1 MRTHSRYRQ
10 RVRAAIARCVLV
22 ARAASCAIVCMATG
36 AATFVAAPA
45 AAATVSVDAVIEPAQ
60 IALGESA
67 RLTIQTSGSGSL
79 SVTLPVVSGLEFR
92 VIGQSHQ
99 IQSINGATFE
109 STSTIVRVTPE
120 EAGVFTIPGPTPK
133 SPPLVLRVNPSS
145 GPGASAA
152 PNNGATPGLP
162 LYPNGVTSADGI
174 RLTPDGSVFLRL
186 EVPKREIY
194 VGESV
199 PAAIQI
205 GMRDGFA
212 ISNSLPTL
220 NGSDFTLNNL
230 SFQPE
235 RSPKVIDGKH
245 FTIFTWRSVMSAV
258 KPGTFTVN
266 FTAPVTVRIRTQP
279 RGDSLLD
286 DLLGDPFMQ
295 NVFGSTV
302 QKNITVTSPDTAFTV
317 LPLPTEG
324 RPPDFGGAV
333 GSFKI
338 STEISSIKTTAGD
351 PLTLHMHVNGAGNFD
366 RVQSSMLGGSAEWK
380 TYEPKATFSPSEPSG
395 FRGQKNFEQPLIATQ
410 AGTLTI
416 PPLTFNYFD
425 PGTRKYET
433 ARSSPLNVTV
443 APAADSASNAP
454 PLPPAAGTPAD
465 ESRSGLRPDHV
476 IAGTRVD
483 SLIPPYFKPPFVTLV
498 SAMSLLFA
506 GGWVELRRRERN
518 ANDLQ
523 RERERVRAQL
533 TLEMLEQMTAAST
546 AADAAVFF
554 NAARSA
560 LQQSL
565 SARWQL
571 APEQITVDDID
582 TRLEGA
588 DRDDV
593 RQIFV
598 FADEA
603 NYSGDELKAADF
615 ERWTQVVRGRLD
627 AETPS

>member
-1 MRTHSRYRQ
+1 MRTNSHGRLRAA
-10 RVRAAIARCVLV
+10 AAIARYVLATAAAACAATGV
-22 ARAASCAIVCMATG
+22 SVFAAARA
-36 AATFVAAPA
+36 AAPA
-45 AAATVSVDAVIEPAQ
+45 ASIDAVIEPAQ

-67 RLTIQTSGSGSL
+67 KLTIQTTGSGSISL
-79 SVTLPVVSGLEFR
+79 TLPVVSGLEFR
-92 VIGQSHQ
+92 VIGQYHQ
-99 IQSINGATFE
+99 YQSINGATFE
-109 STSTIVRVTPE
+109 STSTIIRVTPE

-133 SPPLVLRVNPSS
+133 SAPLVLRVNPS
-145 GPGASAA
+145 
-152 PNNGATPGLP
+152 NGAGVSPNAGPAPGLSP
-162 LYPNGVTSADGI
+162 LYPGGVTSADGI
-174 RLTPDGSVFLRL
+174 RLTPDGSTFLRL
-186 EVPKREIY
+186 EVPKHEIY

-199 PAAIQI
+199 PVAIQI

-230 SFQPE
+230 SLQPE

-245 FTIFTWRSVMSAV
+245 YTLFTWRSVMAAV
-258 KPGTFTVN
+258 KPGKYSVN

-338 STEISSIKTTAGD
+338 ATDVSSAKTTAGD
-351 PLTLHMHVNGAGNFD
+351 PLTLRMHVSGVGNFD
-366 RVQSSMLGGSAEWK
+366 RVQSPMLSGSAEWK
-380 TYEPKATFSPSEPSG
+380 TYEPKANFKPSEPSG
-395 FRGQKNFEQPLIATQ
+395 YRGEKNFEQPLIATQ
-410 AGTLTI
+410 AGTATI
-416 PPLTFNYFD
+416 PALTFNYFD
-425 PGTRKYET
+425 PGTHQYET
-433 ARSSPLNVTV
+433 ARSSPLSVTV
-443 APAADSASNAP
+443 SPAADSAANTPP
-454 PLPPAAGTPAD
+454 PLTAAATPAD
-465 ESRSGLRPDHV
+465 NSRNGLRPDHTV
-476 IAGTRVD
+476 TATRVD
-483 SLIPPYFKPPFVTLV
+483 SLVPPYFQPRFMGLV
-498 SAMSLLFA
+498 SALALLLG
-506 GGWVELRRRERN
+506 GGWVELRRRERK

-523 RERERVRAQL
+523 SEKQRLRAQL
-533 TLEMLEQMTAAST
+533 IQAALEQMAA
-546 AADAAVFF
+546 AATVGDAAVFF

-565 SARWQL
+565 SARWQM
-571 APEQITVDDID
+571 APDQITVADID
-582 TRLEGA
+582 ARLEGA
-588 DRDDV
+588 NRDDI
-593 RQIFV
+593 RQIFG
-598 FADEA
+598 FSDEA

-615 ERWTQVVRGRLD
+615 ERWTDVIRRELN

>member
-1 MRTHSRYRQ
+1 M
-10 RVRAAIARCVLV
+10 A
-22 ARAASCAIVCMATG
+22 AASI
-36 AATFVAAPA
+36 
-45 AAATVSVDAVIEPAQ
+45 DAVIEPAQ

-67 RLTIQTSGSGSL
+67 RLTIQTSGGGTI

-92 VIGQSHQ
+92 VVGQSHQ
-99 IQSINGATFE
+99 FQSINGATYE
-109 STSTIVRVTPE
+109 STLTIIKVTPE

-133 SPPLVLRVNPSS
+133 SPPLVLRVNPGNGSGSS
-145 GPGASAA
+145 VS
-152 PNNGATPGLP
+152 PNNGSVPGLP
-162 LYPNGVTSADGI
+162 LYPNGVTGPDGI

-186 EVPKREIY
+186 EVPKHEIY

-212 ISNSLPTL
+212 VSNSLPTL

-230 SFQPE
+230 SLQPE
-235 RSPKVIDGKH
+235 RSPKLIDGKH
-245 FTIFTWRSVMSAV
+245 FTLFTWRSVLSGV

-266 FTAPVTVRIRTQP
+266 FTAPVKVRIRTQP
-279 RGDSLLD
+279 RSDSLLD

-295 NVFGSTV
+295 NIFGSMV

-338 STEISSIKTTAGD
+338 STDISSAKTTAGD
-351 PLTLHMHVNGAGNFD
+351 PLTLRMHVNGTGNFD

-380 TYEPKATFSPSEPSG
+380 TYEPKANFSPTEPSG
-395 FRGQKNFEQPLIATQ
+395 YRGEKNFEQPLIATQ
-410 AGTLTI
+410 PGTLTI
-416 PPLTFNYFD
+416 PALTFNYFD

-433 ARSSPLNVTV
+433 ARSTPLTVTV
-443 APAADSASNAP
+443 SPAADSTAKAP
-454 PLPPAAGTPAD
+454 PPQSAPGTPAD
-465 ESRSGLRPDHV
+465 NSRSGLRPDHLLT
-476 IAGTRVD
+476 AERVD
-483 SLIPPYFKPPFVTLV
+483 SLIPPYFEPRFVGLV
-498 SAMSLLFA
+498 SVLMLLFG

-518 ANDLQ
+518 AHDLQ
-523 RERERVRAQL
+523 KERERVRAQL
-533 TLEMLEQMTAAST
+533 IQALLEQMAAASI
-546 AADAAVFF
+546 AADAAAFF
-554 NAARSA
+554 NAARLA
-560 LQQSL
+560 LQQTL
-565 SARWQL
+565 GARWQM
-571 APEQITVDDID
+571 APEQITVADVDA
-582 TRLEGA
+582 RLEGS
-588 DRDDV
+588 DREDI

-615 ERWTQVVRGRLD
+615 ERWTEVIHRELNS
-627 AETPS
+627 ETPS